1 MPPLALA
8 LVVPL
13 ALPVSG
19 TLSQVQPDSELE
31 AAASGTGVPLAAS
44 LSRSLSESLTPQHT
58 DSESGLKATVTL
70 IN

>member
-1 MPPLALA
+1 MPLA
-8 LVVPL
+8 LVVP
-13 ALPVSG
+13 LPVSG